1 MEEATATAG
10 MDSWPVPVKIHAGN
24 EKLVKL
30 SDLSNSYKV
39 RAWGEIRTNAP
50 ALAQLLKETELKQ
63 IVEFFSASI
72 YIEAHHA
79 PCLPHE
85 RLRGRKA

>member
-10 MDSWPVPVKIHAGN
+10 MDSWPVPVEIHAGN

-50 ALAQLLKETELKQ
+50 ALAQLCLLYTSPSPRD
-63 IVEFFSASI
+63 VEESRMPSSA
-72 YIEAHHA
+72 
-79 PCLPHE
+79 
-85 RLRGRKA
+85 